1 MAAKAGDVQVGL
13 LDAGRHAGGGAT
25 ALDVH
30 DDQGHLGHHSPSQSF
45 GLQRNARAGRTGH
58 RHASAPAGTNGHG
71 DGGDFVFA
79 LLETAAVLGQ
89 FAAQQLHDV
98 GPGSDRI
105 AGTEADARGDEAVG
119 KGFVAAH
126 DHLAQTDILT
136 GVELEKF
143 GRGGQL
149 VIVTRI
155 ERIQGRLG
163 DLGVFASETLRQQA
177 SELGDIQVEHLGEQ
191 TQGENIL
198 TLVTAGATDG
208 LDGQGGNGHANM
220 AVLGEVFDRD
230 VLGLHVIG
238 IVNHDAARLER
249 TEVGLVAVIV
259 EGQQHVGLVTGRK
272 HFAGANA
279 HLENGGS
286 AGDRG
291 RDGHEG
297 HDLLLGTACEAGE
310 EAADGLDTVL

>member
-1 MAAKAGDVQVGL
+1 M
-13 LDAGRHAGGGAT
+13 
-25 ALDVH
+25 DVH
-30 DDQGHLGHHSPSQSF
+30 DDQGHLGHHGPSQCL
-45 GLQRNARAGRTGH
+45 GLERNARAGRTGH
-58 RHASAPAGTNGHG
+58 RHASAPAGANGHG
-71 DGGDFVFA
+71 DGSDLVFA

-105 AGTEADARGDEAVG
+105 TGAESHAGSDEAVG
-119 KGFVAAH
+119 EGFVAAH
-126 DHLAQTDILT
+126 DHLAQTHIFT
-136 GVELEKF
+136 GVELEEF
-143 GRGGQL
+143 GRAGQL
-149 VIVTRI
+149 VIVTGVERI
-155 ERIQGRLG
+155 ECSLG
-163 DLGVFASETLRQQA
+163 DLGVLAGESLGQQA
-177 SELGDIQVEHLGEQ
+177 GELGNIQVEHLGQQPQREHV
-191 TQGENIL
+191 L
-198 TLVTAGATDG
+198 ALVTAGATDG
-208 LDGQGGNGHANM
+208 FDGQRGNGNADVT
-220 AVLGEVFDRD
+220 VLGEVFGRD
-230 VLGLHVIG
+230 ILGLQVIG
-238 IVNHDAARLER
+238 IIDHDATGLER
-249 TEVGLVAVIV
+249 AEVRLVAVIV